1 MRIKYCPKRFLK
13 NILHRFRKNHFA
25 IGWIVFMS
33 CSQKLMSLQVDSYSN
48 FLVQDKSGQRIF
60 LRFFFGGGVFIC
72 NFTMFLEYSNNLLWA
87 IKGFCYLVEE
97 TY

>member
-60 LRFFFGGGVFIC
+60 LRFLRFFFGGG
-72 NFTMFLEYSNNLLWA
+72 
-87 IKGFCYLVEE
+87 YLFVILRCF
-97 TY
+97 

>member
-48 FLVQDKSGQRIF
+48 FFCSGQIGTAHIF
-60 LRFFFGGGVFIC
+60 AIFAIFFWGGG
-72 NFTMFLEYSNNLLWA
+72 
-87 IKGFCYLVEE
+87 YLFVILRCF
-97 TY
+97 

>member
-1 MRIKYCPKRFLK
+1 MRIEYCPKRFLK

-48 FLVQDKSGQRIF
+48 FIWFRTNRDSAYF
-60 LRFFFGGGVFIC
+60 CDFFGGG
-72 NFTMFLEYSNNLLWA
+72 
-87 IKGFCYLVEE
+87 GYLFVILRCF
-97 TY
+97 